1 MDAEMRPVAAESQ
14 FLAARGRAKHF
25 IICDSC
31 FWCASFIATK
41 FICTCPSCRSRR
53 LSRMQ
58 VYAP

>member
-1 MDAEMRPVAAESQ
+1 MAAESQ
-14 FLAARGRAKHF
+14 IVSARERAKHF

-31 FWCASFIATK
+31 FWCASFIQAR
-41 FICTCPSCRSRR
+41 FLGSCPSCRSRR